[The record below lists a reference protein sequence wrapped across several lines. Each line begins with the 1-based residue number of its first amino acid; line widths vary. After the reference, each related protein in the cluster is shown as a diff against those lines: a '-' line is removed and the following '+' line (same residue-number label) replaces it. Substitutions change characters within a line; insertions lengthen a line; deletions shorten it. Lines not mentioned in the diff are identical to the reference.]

1 MSNPVRAIPE
11 GYHTVTP
18 YLTCKNSAKAIDFY
32 KSVFGATE
40 ITRMTGPDGKV
51 GHAELKIGDSLI
63 FLADEFPGMNSA
75 PTPGVKNAC
84 GIFLYLENVD
94 ATFNRAVAAGA
105 SVEMPLADQ
114 FWGDRYGKITDPFG
128 HQWGLAQHVEDV
140 APEEMNRRSQ
150 EFAAKMAKAA
160 AAGPS

>member
-1 MSNPVRAIPE
+1 MLFRSIRRDRVAD
-11 GYHTVTP
+11 
-18 YLTCKNSAKAIDFY
+18 LQC
-32 KSVFGATE
+32 
-40 ITRMTGPDGKV
+40 DGKV
-51 GHAELKIGDSLI
+51 GHAELKIGASLI

-128 HQWGLAQHVEDV
+128 HNWGLAQHVEDV
-140 APEEMNRRSQ
+140 VPEEMKRRSQ

-160 AAGPS
+160 AASQS